1 MRLKKLL
8 PYLLLNVVVSAVTT
22 LAVLMLWSGR
32 QAPAAPAAAPAP
44 AAAAAALTPSAAA
57 PAQAPAAPA
66 ATLPSAD
73 TPVIEIQNIFGAGDV
88 KTEVVRLRRLGS
100 GELQMTGWTLKN
112 DDGLTYTFPELLLY
126 TDGAV
131 ELYSRP
137 GADSVI
143 ELHWNL
149 QQPAWGS
156 GVTASLY
163 DTEGNLRASFKI
175 P

>member
-32 QAPAAPAAAPAP
+32 QAPAIP
-44 AAAAAALTPSAAA
+44 AAAAAASTPSAAV
-57 PAQAPAAPA
+57 PVQTSA

-112 DDGLTYTFPELLLY
+112 DNGLTYTFPELLLY

-137 GADSVI
+137 GVDSVI

-163 DTEGNLRASFKI
+163 DTNGNLRASFKI

>member
-32 QAPAAPAAAPAP
+32 QAPAVPPAAPPAAP
-44 AAAAAALTPSAAA
+44 AAAAVLTPT
-57 PAQAPAAPA
+57 AQAPAAPA

-73 TPVIEIQNIFGAGDV
+73 TPVIEIQNVFGAGDV

-126 TDGAV
+126 ADGAV

-156 GVTASLY
+156 GMTASLY